1 MGRFSVF
8 WHCRAEFA
16 QKTTMRRRV
25 PYVLVQPRRNRW
37 TFSLGEQV
45 GVAMSADA
53 RIDASRDPD
62 RDEFARQFSR
72 NARRI
77 YGFIMTLVF
86 NYHDAE
92 EVFQNTSV
100 VLWNKFGDFES
111 GSDFFAW
118 ASRVAYYEVL
128 SLMKQRRRSRT
139 FSDETLELL
148 ANEAIAVSD
157 RSAERHEALEDCLGQ
172 LAPTDRALLQ
182 ERYYFQRPPKK
193 IAAMQ
198 SRSIHSVYRALNR
211 IHNLLLNCVQ
221 RTLAQEDAR

>member
-1 MGRFSVF
+1 M
-8 WHCRAEFA
+8 
-16 QKTTMRRRV
+16 
-25 PYVLVQPRRNRW
+25 
-37 TFSLGEQV
+37 
-45 GVAMSADA
+45 GVAMSSEPNTAA
-53 RIDASRDPD
+53 PGDPD
-62 RDEFARQFSR
+62 REEFARQFSR
-72 NARRI
+72 NARRV

-100 VLWNKFGDFES
+100 VLWNKFGDFQP

-139 FSDETLELL
+139 FSDEALELL
-148 ANEAIAVSD
+148 ANEAIVVSD
-157 RSAERHEALEDCLGQ
+157 RSSERHEALEECLGH
-172 LAPTDRALLQ
+172 LDATDRALLQ

-211 IHNLLLNCVQ
+211 IHNVLLNCVE
-221 RTLAQEDAR
+221 RALAREELT

>member
-1 MGRFSVF
+1 M
-8 WHCRAEFA
+8 
-16 QKTTMRRRV
+16 
-25 PYVLVQPRRNRW
+25 
-37 TFSLGEQV
+37 
-45 GVAMSADA
+45 GVAMSSEPNTAVPG
-53 RIDASRDPD
+53 DPD
-62 RDEFARQFSR
+62 REEFALQFSR
-72 NARRI
+72 NARRV
-77 YGFIMTLVF
+77 YGFIMTLVY

-100 VLWNKFGDFES
+100 VLWNKFGDFQP

-139 FSDETLELL
+139 FSDEALELL
-148 ANEAIAVSD
+148 AHEAIVVSD
-157 RSAERHEALEDCLGQ
+157 RSSERHEALEECLGH
-172 LAPTDRALLQ
+172 LDATDRALLQ

-211 IHNLLLNCVQ
+211 IHNVLLNCVE
-221 RTLAQEDAR
+221 RALAREELT